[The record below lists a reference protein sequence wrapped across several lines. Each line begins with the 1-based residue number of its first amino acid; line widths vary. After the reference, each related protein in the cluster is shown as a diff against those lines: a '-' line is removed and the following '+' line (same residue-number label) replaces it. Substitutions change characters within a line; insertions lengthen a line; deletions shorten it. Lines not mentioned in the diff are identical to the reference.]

1 MCICCSGSSKF
12 KKSNL
17 SAGGKLYDLNLKFV
31 YTMQTIGKGPT
42 AGNELFVLLDLSKP
56 PQKFEKYTT
65 SLQTAARSCAEE
77 SMKKATQEAVQEDDG
92 CTDLAVAIDGSWQR
106 RGFKSLNGIVSVT
119 SFDTAKIIDE
129 SIHSKYYQVC
139 SLNQTK
145 EHKCTKNYEGSL

>member
-1 MCICCSGSSKF
+1 
-12 KKSNL
+12 
-17 SAGGKLYDLNLKFV
+17 
-31 YTMQTIGKGPT
+31 MQTIGKGPT

-56 PQKFEKYTT
+56 PQKFEKYTS

-106 RGFKSLNGIVSVT
+106 RGFKSLNGIASVT
-119 SFDTAKIIDE
+119 SFDTAKIDE